1 MTTQT
6 TPETITLRTHLKD
19 ATRGAHQQAEEA
31 VGLNRWL
38 ETRETYADYLE
49 KLWQWHAAYEP
60 AIVIQ
65 LPEAAKSFAIDRL
78 PQLKADLAALGRNVP
93 TPPKASVKLASPE
106 AAVGAWYVVLGSSMG
121 GAIITKTAQ
130 KKLGDVP
137 TAFLADPT
145 VMRQAWP
152 GFVGY
157 LSTFVDPSK
166 FASGEE
172 GANTIFKSMQ
182 DHFSK

>member
-1 MTTQT
+1 MTTE
-6 TPETITLRTHLKD
+6 TPTETLNLRNHLKQ
-19 ATRGAHQQAEEA
+19 ATRSAHQQAEDA

-38 ETRETYADYLE
+38 ETKETYANYLE

-60 AIVIQ
+60 AIVEQ
-65 LPEAAKSFAIDRL
+65 LPPPARAFAVDRL
-78 PQLKADLAALGRNVP
+78 PQLKADLTALGRNVT
-93 TPPKASVKLASPE
+93 TPPRASVKFATPE

-121 GAIITKTAQ
+121 GSIIAKTAQ

-145 VMRQAWP
+145 VMRSAWP

-172 GANTIFKSMQ
+172 GANIAFKSMQ
-182 DHFSK
+182 NHFEK